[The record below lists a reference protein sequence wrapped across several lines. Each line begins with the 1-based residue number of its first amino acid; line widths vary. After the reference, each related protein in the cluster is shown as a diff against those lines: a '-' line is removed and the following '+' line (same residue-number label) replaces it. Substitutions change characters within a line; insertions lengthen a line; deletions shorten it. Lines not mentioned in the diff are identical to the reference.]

1 MYLGG
6 RQWRNQSTNDTDL
19 ANYEKAHGWEDAKDD
34 YVVLDGENSVGRIY
48 KEHGEHRWFW
58 SVTTLARVLGADR
71 ALSAFSCKK
80 QAAPGW
86 LCF

>member
-1 MYLGG
+1 MTLTL
-6 RQWRNQSTNDTDL
+6 RTMKKHT
-19 ANYEKAHGWEDAKDD
+19 GWEDAKDD
-34 YVVLDGENSVGRIY
+34 YVIWDGGKSVGRIY
-48 KEHGEHRWFW
+48 REHSEHRWFW